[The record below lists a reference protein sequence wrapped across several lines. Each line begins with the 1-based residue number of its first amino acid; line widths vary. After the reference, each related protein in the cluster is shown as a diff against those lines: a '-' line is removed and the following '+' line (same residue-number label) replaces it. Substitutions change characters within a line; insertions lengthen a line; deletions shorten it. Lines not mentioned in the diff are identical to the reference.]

1 MNENVKKKGF
11 MDKFLDGIERAGNK
25 LPDPVVIFISL
36 CGLILIASWIASLFG
51 VQAKNPADG
60 KVVKAINLLTPD
72 GVAKIISEAVP
83 NFAAFP
89 PLGLVL
95 VVMIG
100 VGIAEKTGYFETL
113 MKYTIE
119 KTPKKIIIPIIIFV
133 GIMGNA
139 AGDAATIVLPP
150 IAAMVFIRLGYH
162 PIAGLAMAY
171 AAALGG
177 FSASLVIGMTDALA
191 VSFTE
196 PATKLIDG
204 SVKVNAAMNYYFL
217 CASTFLLLVVAW
229 FVTSKIVIPRFG
241 KYEGTY
247 TDEDTNEHVTDKE
260 RKAMSWANWS
270 ILLLMMLLV
279 FLTVPEH
286 ALLRNAKTGSLID
299 DSPLMDGIV
308 PIITLLFL
316 VPGLIYGY
324 MAGTMRSTRKFSEM
338 LAESMS
344 SMGGFIVIVFFA
356 AQMLAF
362 FTWSNLGT
370 IVAIKGAA
378 LLKGQNGV
386 VLILGVLILSA
397 FINMLIGSASAK
409 WAILAPIL
417 VPMLMLLGI
426 HPAFTQVIYRVG
438 DSITNP
444 ITPMMPYLPLLLSY
458 AQKYD
463 KNIGLGT
470 MIAALMPYSIAFGI
484 FWTLLLLV
492 WFYLGIPVGPGGPIH
507 LGGK

>member
-1 MNENVKKKGF
+1 MNENVKKKSIT
-11 MDKFLDGIERAGNK
+11 DKFLDLIEKAGNK

-36 CGLILIASWIASLFG
+36 CGLILVASWIAGNLG
-51 VQAKNPADG
+51 VSAKNPADG
-60 KVVKAINLLTPD
+60 KVVKAVNLLTPD
-72 GVAKIISEAVP
+72 GIAKIISEAVN
-83 NFAAFP
+83 NFATFP

-100 VGIAEKTGYFETL
+100 VGVAEKTGYFETL

-119 KTPKKIIIPIIIFV
+119 KTPRKIIIPIIIFV

-150 IAAMVFIRLGYH
+150 IAAMVFIKLGYH
-162 PIAGLAMAY
+162 PIAGLVMAY

-196 PATKLIDG
+196 PAAKLVGD
-204 SVKVNAAMNYYFL
+204 VKVNAAMNYYFL
-217 CASTFLLLVVAW
+217 CASTFVLLFVAW
-229 FVTSKIVIPRFG
+229 FITTKVVIPRFG
-241 KYEGTY
+241 QYEGVV
-247 TDEDTNEHVTDKE
+247 EDDADNHVTAKE
-260 RKAMSWANWS
+260 RKAMLLANVS
-270 ILLLMMLLV
+270 LIISMAIV
-279 FLTVPEH
+279 AFLAIPENG
-286 ALLRNAKTGSLID
+286 LLRNPKTGSLIEEA
-299 DSPLMDGIV
+299 PLMDGIV
-308 PIITLLFL
+308 PIITVLFL
-316 VPGLIYGY
+316 VPGIVYGIT
-324 MAGTMRSTRKFSEM
+324 AGTMRTTKRFAEM
-338 LAESMS
+338 IGESMS

-370 IVAIKGAA
+370 IIAIKGAQ
-378 LLKGQNGV
+378 LLEGQNGV
-386 VLILGVLILSA
+386 VLILGILILSA
-397 FINMLIGSASAK
+397 TINLLIGSASAK

-463 KNIGLGT
+463 KNIGIGT
-470 MIAALMPYSIAFGI
+470 MIAALMPYSIGFAI
-484 FWTLLLLV
+484 FWTILLLA
-492 WFYLGIPVGPGGPIH
+492 WFFLGWPVGPGGPIH
-507 LGGK
+507 MPK

>member
-1 MNENVKKKGF
+1 

-36 CGLILIASWIASLFG
+36 CSLILIASWIASLFG

-72 GVAKIISEAVP
+72 GIAKIISEAVP

-229 FVTSKIVIPRFG
+229 FVTNKIVIPRFG

-286 ALLRNAKTGSLID
+286 AILRNAKTGSLID

-316 VPGLIYGY
+316 VPG
-324 MAGTMRSTRKFSEM
+324 
-338 LAESMS
+338 
-344 SMGGFIVIVFFA
+344 
-356 AQMLAF
+356 
-362 FTWSNLGT
+362 
-370 IVAIKGAA
+370 
-378 LLKGQNGV
+378 
-386 VLILGVLILSA
+386 
-397 FINMLIGSASAK
+397 
-409 WAILAPIL
+409 
-417 VPMLMLLGI
+417 
-426 HPAFTQVIYRVG
+426 
-438 DSITNP
+438 
-444 ITPMMPYLPLLLSY
+444 
-458 AQKYD
+458 
-463 KNIGLGT
+463 
-470 MIAALMPYSIAFGI
+470 
-484 FWTLLLLV
+484 
-492 WFYLGIPVGPGGPIH
+492 
-507 LGGK
+507 

>member
-51 VQAKNPADG
+51 VKAKNPADG

-247 TDEDTNEHVTDKE
+247 TDEETNEHVAPQE
-260 RKAMSWANWS
+260 RKAMIWANIS
-270 ILLLMMLLV
+270 ILLLMGLLIL
-279 FLTVPEH
+279 LTVPEH

-299 DSPLMDGIV
+299 DSPLMNGIV

-492 WFYLGIPVGPGGPIH
+492 WYFLGIPVGPGGPIH

>member
-72 GVAKIISEAVP
+72 GIAKIISEAVP

-247 TDEDTNEHVTDKE
+247 TDDETNEHVAPKE
-260 RKAMSWANWS
+260 RKAMICANIS
-270 ILLLMMLLV
+270 ILLLMGLLIL
-279 FLTVPEH
+279 LTLPEH

-492 WFYLGIPVGPGGPIH
+492 WYFLGIPVGPGGPIH

>member
-36 CGLILIASWIASLFG
+36 CSLILIASWIASLFG

-72 GVAKIISEAVP
+72 GIAKIISEAVP

-229 FVTSKIVIPRFG
+229 FVTNKIVIPRFG

-286 ALLRNAKTGSLID
+286 AILRNAKTGSLID

-492 WFYLGIPVGPGGPIH
+492 WYFLGIPVGPGGPIH

>member
-11 MDKFLDGIERAGNK
+11 MNKFLDGIERAGNK

-36 CGLILIASWIASLFG
+36 CGIILITSWIASMFG
-51 VQAKNPADG
+51 VQAKNPGDG
-60 KVVKAINLLTPD
+60 KVVKAVNLLTPD
-72 GVAKIISEAVP
+72 GIAKVISEAVP

-119 KTPKKIIIPIIIFV
+119 KTPTKIIVPIIIFV

-150 IAAMVFIRLGYH
+150 IAAMVFMRLGYH
-162 PIAGLAMAY
+162 PIAGLVMAY

-217 CASTFLLLVVAW
+217 CASTVVLLFVAW
-229 FVTSKIVIPRFG
+229 FVTNKIVIPRFG
-241 KYEGTY
+241 AYTGDY
-247 TDEDTNEHVTDKE
+247 TDHETNEHVSPKE
-260 RKAMSWANWS
+260 RKAMIWANVS
-270 ILLLMMLLV
+270 ILLLMGLLV
-279 FLTVPEH
+279 LLTVPEH

-299 DSPLMDGIV
+299 DSPLMNGIV
-308 PIITLLFL
+308 PIITVLFL

-324 MAGTMRSTRKFSEM
+324 LAGTMRSTRKFSEM
-338 LAESMS
+338 LTESMS

-370 IVAIKGAA
+370 IIAIKGAA

-397 FINMLIGSASAK
+397 VINMLIGSASAK

-484 FWTLLLLV
+484 FWTILLLV
-492 WFYLGIPVGPGGPIH
+492 WYFLGLPVGPGGPIH
-507 LGGK
+507 LGGH

>member
-72 GVAKIISEAVP
+72 GIAKIISEAVP

-247 TDEDTNEHVTDKE
+247 TDDETNEHVAPKE
-260 RKAMSWANWS
+260 RKAMIWANIS
-270 ILLLMMLLV
+270 ILLLMGLLIL
-279 FLTVPEH
+279 LTVPEH

-299 DSPLMDGIV
+299 DSPLMNGIV

>member
-1 MNENVKKKGF
+1 MSENVKKKSM
-11 MDKFLDGIERAGNK
+11 MDKFLDMIEKAGNK

-36 CGLILIASWIASLFG
+36 CAIILVASSIASFFG
-51 VQAKNPADG
+51 LSAKNPTDG
-60 KVVKAINLLTPD
+60 KVVKAVNLLTPD
-72 GVAKIISEAVP
+72 GIAKIISEAVP

-119 KTPKKIIIPIIIFV
+119 KTPRKIIIPIIIFV

-150 IAAMVFIRLGYH
+150 IAALVFIKLGYH
-162 PIAGLAMAY
+162 PIAGLVMAY

-217 CASTFLLLVVAW
+217 CASTVLLLFVAW

-241 KYEGTY
+241 KYTGHIEEGA
-247 TDEDTNEHVTDKE
+247 EENHVSDRE
-260 RKAMSWANWS
+260 RKAMLFANIS
-270 ILLLMMLLV
+270 VLVAMAVVALLAI
-279 FLTVPEH
+279 PESG
-286 ALLRNAKTGSLID
+286 LLRNAKTGSLID
-299 DSPLMDGIV
+299 DSPLMNGIV
-308 PIITLLFL
+308 PIITVLFL
-316 VPGLIYGY
+316 VPGLVYGIV
-324 MAGTMRSTRKFSEM
+324 AGTMRSTRKFSEM

-370 IVAIKGAA
+370 IIAIKGAE
-378 LLKGQNGV
+378 LLKGQNGI
-386 VLILGVLILSA
+386 VLILGILILSG

-458 AQKYD
+458 AQKYQKD
-463 KNIGLGT
+463 IGLGT
-470 MIAALMPYSIAFGI
+470 LIAALMPYSVAFGI
-484 FWTLLLLV
+484 FWTILLLV

-507 LGGK
+507 LGGN